1 MKIREN
7 NSIKR
12 GTAEFEVIKRQCL
25 DLYIITENAAAC
37 YALYRRATTGDDYTE
52 NRANA
57 STFFKKDENVAYM
70 EQRKVELARWGFDQ
84 YSRMM
89 SLDISELKKKEDKYS
104 DVEEL
109 TPDELRTKNLV
120 ELENLK
126 DSADPNLT
134 AQIIKQQTDLM
145 DAKRKE
151 KEEQSTE
158 KYIHYYLPI
167 EKCNDCPHKSSLIAK
182 YQKEEQNG

>member
-12 GTAEFEVIKRQCL
+12 GTAEFEVIRRQCL
-25 DLYIITENAAAC
+25 DLYIITENATAC
-37 YALYRRATTGDDYTE
+37 YALYRRATTGEDYNE

-84 YSRMM
+84 YSRIM
-89 SLDISELKKKEDKYS
+89 SLDISEIKKKEDKYS
-104 DVEEL
+104 DIEEL
-109 TPDELRTKNLV
+109 TPDELRTKNLA
-120 ELENLK
+120 ELEEIKLNSGDDILK
-126 DSADPNLT
+126 V
-134 AQIIKQQTDLM
+134 QIIKQQTDLM

-151 KEEQSTE
+151 REEQSTE

-182 YQKEEQNG
+182 YQGDE